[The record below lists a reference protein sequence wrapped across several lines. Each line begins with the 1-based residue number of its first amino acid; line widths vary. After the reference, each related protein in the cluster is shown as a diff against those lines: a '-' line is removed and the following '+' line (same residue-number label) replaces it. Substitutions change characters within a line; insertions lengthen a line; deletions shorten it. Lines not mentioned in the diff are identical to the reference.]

1 MNILKPSKLKCIVLN
16 QLRHTWTFLLF
27 VVDLLQCIIRAPQP
41 TNNQEPLNIFNN
53 NNNNDLIMDQDLPEE
68 GLGQPG
74 DQPPQ
79 PQQPQPQQ
87 EQQNMQVEGQEI
99 VPFDPRDFVARIHAI
114 AGAAEPMDAASDI
127 DEEEEE
133 DDEDVDVDYGD
144 TDSDSEFEEMYSD
157 ESTSSDEL
165 EEQKQISK
173 QLDVFLGQHPSESQ
187 GQLLVKPQ
195 YAFQPLRLVK
205 CQFRNKHFPGGF
217 PLARSGHRIIA
228 SSSHL
233 YSLGGYNPRSALVA
247 SRRGR
252 CLLFQELWSFNF
264 ATSTWKLELNADNAS
279 NMPVE
284 LASNALTIH
293 NNVLISH
300 GGTGYP
306 FGESCSN
313 DCYVYRTNSGGSK
326 AGVERLKVTGDLPTA
341 QYGPGIVIHK
351 HYLYTIGGT
360 TGFDYTCDVYRLDLR
375 TRIWENVY
383 ISRPEMRDD
392 PDGRYRHEVVY
403 DGKHIYVLGGGTSH
417 SVYDLQRI
425 PAYNLEANCWDYF
438 DTQPDRSAF
447 DMDDGNRGYPRPR
460 KCFSCVQHESSNG
473 DIEAFITGGLQ
484 GDFSTY
490 FSDIWKLNLRTKQWF
505 RIITASLPRPLY
517 FHSAAH
523 SDNGCM
529 YVFGGIEYNDK
540 EMRRRNDLY
549 KMWMTVPKLSEM
561 CWDAITYY
569 NDNLDTYDRKALVGY
584 GIPKRFV
591 DRLPPHRRRRLN
603 RSGTVIQD
611 PSMMIS
617 LYSNPK
623 RARSTTQ

>member
-1 MNILKPSKLKCIVLN
+1 MNILKPAKLKCIVFN

-27 VVDLLQCIIRAPQP
+27 VCDLLLKVYEKAHPSDH
-41 TNNQEPLNIFNN
+41 QELANYINN
-53 NNNNDLIMDQDLPEE
+53 NNNNDLIMEQDMPEE
-68 GLGQPG
+68 DVAHPEEE
-74 DQPPQ
+74 
-79 PQQPQPQQ
+79 PQQQQQQPHNR
-87 EQQNMQVEGQEI
+87 E
-99 VPFDPRDFVARIHAI
+99 DFL
-114 AGAAEPMDAASDI
+114 AGYEVIQGPGEPMDAASDL

-133 DDEDVDVDYGD
+133 DDDDDDDVDVDYGD
-144 TDSDSEFEEMYSD
+144 TDSESDFELYSD
-157 ESTSSDEL
+157 ESTSSSDEL
-165 EEQKQISK
+165 ENSK
-173 QLDVFLGQHPSESQ
+173 ELSKSVFDVFLSPEQQQKLRES
-187 GQLLVKPQ
+187 
-195 YAFQPLRLVK
+195 YARPLYTFRPLQLVK
-205 CQFRNKHFPGGF
+205 CQYREKHLPGGF

-228 SSSHL
+228 SNSHL
-233 YSLGGYNPRSALVA
+233 YSLGGYNPRSALAA
-247 SRRGR
+247 SRRGH
-252 CLLFQELWSFNF
+252 CLLFQELWSYNF
-264 ATSTWKLELNADNAS
+264 ATRTWRLELNADNAS

-313 DCYVYRTNSGGSK
+313 DCYVYRTASAG
-326 AGVERLKVTGDLPTA
+326 ATPGVERLKVTGDLPTA

-351 HYLYTIGGT
+351 HFLYTIGGT

-375 TRIWENVY
+375 TRTWENVY

-392 PDGRYRHEVVY
+392 PEGRYRHEVVY
-403 DGKHIYVLGGGTSH
+403 DGKHIFVLGGGTSH

-438 DTQPDRSAF
+438 DTYPDRNTA
-447 DMDDGNRGYPRPR
+447 DLEDGNRGYPKPR
-460 KCFSCVQHESSNG
+460 KCFSCVQHQSSNG

-484 GDFSTY
+484 GDVSTY

-505 RIITASLPRPLY
+505 HIKTATLPRPLY

-529 YVFGGIEYNDK
+529 YVFGGIEYNEK
-540 EMRRRNDLY
+540 QMRRRNDLY

-569 NDNLDTYDRKALVGY
+569 NDNLDVYDRKTLLGA
-584 GIPKRFV
+584 GIPKRFAERV
-591 DRLPPHRRRRLN
+591 RTFDLN
-603 RSGTVIQD
+603 KPD
-611 PSMMIS
+611 PSMIFS

>member
-1 MNILKPSKLKCIVLN
+1 MNILKPDKLKCIVFN

-27 VVDLLQCIIRAPQP
+27 VATLLRPLLRLPLLPRPRPSSDQL
-41 TNNQEPLNIFNN
+41 EPSLNN
-53 NNNNDLIMDQDLPEE
+53 NNNNNNNEVIMEQDLPEE
-68 GLGQPG
+68 GMDHQVQEEQQ
-74 DQPPQ
+74 QPP
-79 PQQPQPQQ
+79 PQFLPDLLPGNQA
-87 EQQNMQVEGQEI
+87 EFIALQVYEG
-99 VPFDPRDFVARIHAI
+99 V
-114 AGAAEPMDAASDI
+114 GEPMDAASDLD
-127 DEEEEE
+127 DEEEDE
-133 DDEDVDVDYGD
+133 DDDDVDVDYGD
-144 TDSDSEFEEMYSD
+144 TDSDPEFEDMYSD
-157 ESTSSDEL
+157 DMTSSSDEL
-165 EEQKQISK
+165 EEDKESSK
-173 QLDVFLGQHPSESQ
+173 SV
-187 GQLLVKPQ
+187 VKAYQSPNDPMDQ
-195 YAFQPLRLVK
+195 QPCPNYAFQPLRLVK
-205 CQFRNKHFPGGF
+205 CQYKKHCKGGF
-217 PLARSGHRIIA
+217 PLERSGHRIIA
-228 SSSHL
+228 SNSHL
-233 YSLGGYNPRSALVA
+233 YSLGGYNPRSALRA
-247 SRRGR
+247 SRRGH

-264 ATSTWKLELNADNAS
+264 ATRTWKLELNADNAS

-313 DCYVYRTNSGGSK
+313 DCYVYRTASAG
-326 AGVERLKVTGDLPTA
+326 ATPGVERLKVTGELPTA

-351 HYLYTIGGT
+351 HFLYTIGGT
-360 TGFDYTCDVYRLDLR
+360 TGFDYTCDVYRLDLQ
-375 TRIWENVY
+375 TRKWENVY

-392 PDGRYRHEVVY
+392 PEGRYRHEVVY
-403 DGKHIYVLGGGTSH
+403 DGKHIFVLGGGTSH

-425 PAYNLEANCWDYF
+425 PAYNLGANCWDYF
-438 DTQPDRSAF
+438 DTHPDRRTA

-460 KCFSCVQHESSNG
+460 KCFSCVQHQSSNG

-505 RIITASLPRPLY
+505 RIETATLPRPLY

-540 EMRRRNDLY
+540 EMRRRKDLY

-569 NDNLDTYDRKALVGY
+569 NDNLDLYDRKTLLSA
-584 GIPKRFV
+584 GIPKRFAE
-591 DRLPPHRRRRLN
+591 RLPPQRRKLMDKN
-603 RSGTVIQD
+603 QQD
-611 PSMMIS
+611 PSILFS

>member
-1 MNILKPSKLKCIVLN
+1 MNILKPAKLKCIVFN
-16 QLRHTWTFLLF
+16 QLRHTWTFILF
-27 VVDLLQCIIRAPQP
+27 LCDFLAKFYGTDHQEQLANQF
-41 TNNQEPLNIFNN
+41 NNNNNN
-53 NNNNDLIMDQDLPEE
+53 NNNNDLIMEQEMPEE
-68 GLGQPG
+68 ELPQAEAEEEEEDGMLEQL
-74 DQPPQ
+74 DQ
-79 PQQPQPQQ
+79 
-87 EQQNMQVEGQEI
+87 VDI
-99 VPFDPRDFVARIHAI
+99 VVPW
-114 AGAAEPMDAASDI
+114 AGEPMDAASDL

-133 DDEDVDVDYGD
+133 DDDDVDVDYGD
-144 TDSDSEFEEMYSD
+144 TDSESEFEEMFSD
-157 ESTSSDEL
+157 ESTSSSDEL
-165 EEQKQISK
+165 DEGKELSK
-173 QLDVFLGQHPSESQ
+173 SVLNVFLSPEQQQSQ
-187 GQLLVKPQ
+187 LASQPRPA

-205 CQFRNKHFPGGF
+205 CQYRDKHIPGGF

-228 SSSHL
+228 SNSHL
-233 YSLGGYNPRSALVA
+233 YSLGGYNPRSAMSA
-247 SRRGR
+247 SRHGR
-252 CLLFQELWSFNF
+252 CLLFQELWSYNF
-264 ATSTWKLELNADNAS
+264 ATRTWRLELNADNAS

-313 DCYVYRTNSGGSK
+313 DCYVYCTAS
-326 AGVERLKVTGDLPTA
+326 AGATPGVKRLKVRGDMPTA

-351 HYLYTIGGT
+351 NFLYTIGGT
-360 TGFDYTCDVYRLDLR
+360 TGFDYTCDVYRLDLQ
-375 TRIWENVY
+375 TGTWENVY

-392 PDGRYRHEVVY
+392 PEGRYRHEVVY
-403 DGKHIYVLGGGTSH
+403 DGKHIFVLGGGTSH

-438 DTQPDRSAF
+438 DTYPDRRAA
-447 DMDDGNRGYPRPR
+447 DILDGNRGYPKPR
-460 KCFSCVQHESSNG
+460 KCFSCVQHQSSNG
-473 DIEAFITGGLQ
+473 EIEAFITGGLQ

-490 FSDIWKLNLRTKQWF
+490 FSDIWKLNLRTKHWY
-505 RIITASLPRPLY
+505 RIETATLPRPLY

-569 NDNLDTYDRKALVGY
+569 NDNLDLYDRKTLLGA
-584 GIPKRFV
+584 GIPKRFAE
-591 DRLPPHRRRRLN
+591 RLPPQRRRRLDM
-603 RSGTVIQD
+603 SQPD
-611 PSMMIS
+611 PSMIIS